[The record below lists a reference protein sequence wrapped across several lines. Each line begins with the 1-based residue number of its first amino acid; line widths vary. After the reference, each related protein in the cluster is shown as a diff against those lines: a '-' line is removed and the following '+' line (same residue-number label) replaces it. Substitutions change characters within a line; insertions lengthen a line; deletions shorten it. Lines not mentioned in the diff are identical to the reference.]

1 MSQENVEIVRSIQDD
16 WNRGDTT
23 VDPKRI
29 HPDLEYLPRRA
40 ATEGAYRGLAGLES
54 YIADTLEVFEKFE
67 LHFEFAD
74 LGERVLA
81 WGHIH
86 VRASGSGIETDIEIG
101 GVYEF
106 RDGKVVRWEDFG
118 SKDKALEA
126 VGLSEQDAPSASP

>member
-1 MSQENVEIVRSIQDD
+1 MSQENVELLRSIQDD

-23 VDPKRI
+23 VDPERI

-40 ATEGAYRGLAGLES
+40 ATEGAYRGLAGLERF
-54 YIADTLEVFEKFE
+54 IADTLEVFEKFE

-86 VRASGSGIETDIEIG
+86 VRARGSGIETDIEIG

-118 SKDKALEA
+118 SKDKALAA
-126 VGLSEQDAPSASP
+126 VGLSE